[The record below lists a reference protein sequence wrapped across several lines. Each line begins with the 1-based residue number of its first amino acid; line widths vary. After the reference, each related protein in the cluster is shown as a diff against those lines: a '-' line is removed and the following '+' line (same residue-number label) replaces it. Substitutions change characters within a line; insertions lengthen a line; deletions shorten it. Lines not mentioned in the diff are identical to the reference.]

1 MESLSQNNEIKRI
14 KIMKKIFLYI
24 GVATLLSSCHIYQS
38 YERPDVNVDKLFGS
52 DIEATIDSTSLGDV
66 AWQAFFTD
74 AKLQI
79 LVEKGL
85 EANADLKAARST
97 VTQAR
102 AGLMASRLAYLPSL
116 ALSPQGQVTSVDH
129 GKAVQTYSLPVVSSW
144 QIDVF
149 GNLLNANRSAKSQW
163 QAAKDYQQAVQ
174 SQVIAGIANTYF
186 TLVMLNKQIEV
197 TDEAVGLWEKTVKS
211 TQALMDAGMANR
223 AAVAQTE
230 SAYQQ
235 AQMTLETLKLN
246 LTQTENAMSL
256 LLHEKPGHYDVG
268 MLSDQT
274 FDDSLVVSYPAQILS
289 NRPDV
294 RAAERSLQMYYYN
307 VNVARSQFYPSINLS
322 GSAGWS
328 NSLGTAIVNPGQLV
342 ASAIASLT
350 QPLFANGKL
359 VANLRV
365 AKAQYDD
372 AVTSFEQS
380 ILQAGA
386 DVNNALASCQ
396 AAKKNTVSV
405 AKQVAASKI
414 AFDVTQKTMQYGN
427 TTYLEVI
434 TAQQSYLSAQLS
446 QVSQWYKEANGMISL
461 WTALGGGS
469 QIEK

>member
-1 MESLSQNNEIKRI
+1 
-14 KIMKKIFLYI
+14 MKKIFLYI

-38 YERPDVNVDKLFGS
+38 YERPDVDVSELYGS
-52 DIEATIDSTSLGDV
+52 DIKTVIDSTSLGDI
-66 AWQAFFTD
+66 AWRDFLTD
-74 AKLQI
+74 PKLQT
-79 LVEKGL
+79 LVENGL

-102 AGLMASRLAYLPSL
+102 AGLMTSRLAYLPSL
-116 ALSPQGQVTSVDH
+116 AFSPQGQVTSVDR
-129 GKAVQTYSLPVVSSW
+129 GRAVQTYSTPVVASW
-144 QIDVF
+144 QLDIF
-149 GNLLNANRSAKSQW
+149 GNLLNKNRSAKSQW

-174 SQVIAGIANTYF
+174 SQVIAGIANTYY
-186 TLVMLNKQIEV
+186 TLVMLNKQIQV
-197 TDEAVGLWEKTVKS
+197 TDEAVGLWKKTVQS
-211 TQALMDAGMANR
+211 TKALMNAGMANR

-235 AQMTLETLKLN
+235 AKMTLETLKLN
-246 LTQTENAMSL
+246 LTQTENALSL
-256 LLHEKPGHYDVG
+256 LLHQKPCHYEVG
-268 MLSDQT
+268 VMSDQI
-274 FDDSLVVSYPAQILS
+274 FNESLVVSYPVQILS

-294 RAAERSLQMYYYN
+294 RAAERRLQMGYYN
-307 VNVARSQFYPSINLS
+307 VNVARSQFYPSLTLT

-328 NSLGTAIVNPGQLV
+328 NNLCAVIVNPGKLV

-350 QPLFANGKL
+350 QPLFTNGKL

-365 AKAQYDD
+365 AKAQHED

-396 AAKKNTVSV
+396 AAKRNTESV

-446 QVSQWYKEANGMISL
+446 QVSQWYKEANGMIAL

-469 QIEK
+469 DVKE

>member
-1 MESLSQNNEIKRI
+1 MESLNQNNEIKRI
-14 KIMKKIFLYI
+14 SIMKKIFLYI

-38 YERPDVNVDKLFGS
+38 YERPNVDVAELFGS
-52 DIEATIDSTSLGDV
+52 DIEATIDSTSLGDI
-66 AWQAFFTD
+66 AWQAFLTD
-74 AKLQI
+74 AKLQV

-97 VTQAR
+97 VIQAR
-102 AGLMASRLAYLPSL
+102 AGLMTSRLAYLPSL
-116 ALSPQGQVTSVDH
+116 ALSPQGQVSSVDH
-129 GKAVQTYSLPVVSSW
+129 GKAVQTYSIPAVASW
-144 QIDVF
+144 QLDIF

-174 SQVIAGIANTYF
+174 SQIIGGIANTYF
-186 TLVMLNKQIEV
+186 TLVMLNKQVEV
-197 TDEAVGLWEKTVKS
+197 TDEAVVLWAKTVKS
-211 TQALMDAGMANR
+211 TKALMNAGMANR

-230 SAYQQ
+230 AAYQQ
-235 AQMTLETLKLN
+235 AKMTLETLKLN

-256 LLHEKPGHYDVG
+256 LLHEKPSHYDVG
-268 MLSDQT
+268 MMSDQT
-274 FDDSLVVSYPAQILS
+274 FDESLVVSYPAQILS

-294 RAAERSLQMYYYN
+294 RAAERNLQMYYYN
-307 VNVARSQFYPSINLS
+307 VNVARSQFYPSITLS

-328 NSLGTAIVNPGQLV
+328 NNLGVAIVNPGKLV

-365 AKAQYDD
+365 AKAQHED

-396 AAKKNTVSV
+396 AAKRNSESV
-405 AKQVAASKI
+405 AKQVAASRI

-469 QIEK
+469 DVEE